1 MTDQTTTKT
10 SGSIIFI
17 GCGGVSNLLV
27 SLADH
32 AETPERFVL
41 IDPAEEARDAVPEA
55 LVASGLSH
63 LQGVP
68 ASEKGRSEAIYY
80 SLPGLVSVSEPTE
93 ALNAIFPGLRIS
105 NRSAIDLIESDA
117 IVEELTDLPEP
128 INCFIDLPGA
138 EAGILD
144 VLQST
149 GLLARLSK
157 LVIRC
162 GVQEFFAGAL
172 ESDAIESRL
181 SDRGYALIA
190 VNTEDPDWPELC
202 FFGGSRVARMA
213 QLESELASMRSKLDA
228 EVKDRDAKLSQRGE
242 ELARISAELE
252 TTRSKLSER
261 EASLA
266 EATSRLTDAQKES
279 EAREASLGAVSE
291 KLEKAIKDHESE
303 LASMRS
309 KLDAEVKDRDAK
321 LSQRGEELARISAE
335 LETTRSKLSERE
347 ASLAEAEKAHS
358 EKVSELREALETLQH
373 RTNERDEAR
382 KWLSAH
388 DTAIRD
394 REQALQQ
401 ARSELESSKAALAER
416 ESELNAASN
425 ALNDTTSAL
434 SVSESSLKRVRD
446 SLAQLEVEL
455 RESKREQSR
464 YAAALEAA
472 ETRMDQANAERAL
485 QVRMNA
491 MLQIDLDNL
500 RKQFERSENQRR
512 AQEELLLKLTPKL
525 AQAAEHLQQLQL
537 TAPEEQPVEVETAP
551 KKSATRKTATK
562 RSRPATRTKRGS

>member
-1 MTDQTTTKT
+1 MANWQGGLIMTDQTTTKT

-32 AETPERFVL
+32 AKTPERFVL

-55 LVASGLSH
+55 LVASGVTH

-80 SLPGLVSVSEPTE
+80 SLPGLVSVSERTE

-105 NRSAIDLIESDA
+105 NRSAIDLIESDV

-144 VLQST
+144 VLQAT

-162 GVQEFFAGAL
+162 GVQEFFEGAL
-172 ESDAIESRL
+172 ASDAVESRL
-181 SDRGYALIA
+181 SDRGYALIS
-190 VNTEDPDWPELC
+190 VNTEDPDWPELS
-202 FFGGSRVARMA
+202 FFGGPRVARMA
-213 QLESELASMRSKLDA
+213 QLESELSSMRSELDA

-266 EATSRLTDAQKES
+266 KT
-279 EAREASLGAVSE
+279 
-291 KLEKAIKDHESE
+291 EKA
-303 LASMRS
+303 
-309 KLDAEVKDRDAK
+309 
-321 LSQRGEELARISAE
+321 Q
-335 LETTRSKLSERE
+335 T
-347 ASLAEAEKAHS
+347 

-434 SVSESSLKRVRD
+434 SISESSLKRVRD

-464 YAAALEAA
+464 DAAALEAA

-500 RKQFERSENQRR
+500 RKQFERSESQRR
-512 AQEELLLKLTPKL
+512 TQEELLLKLTPKL

-537 TAPEEQPVEVETAP
+537 TAPEEQPEEVETAP
-551 KKSATRKTATK
+551 KKSPTRKTATK